1 MAAARFPPNDRPGR
15 GGCRVNVPLIAAGSL
30 ALLGAAIHGG
40 VGEVLVV
47 RRLSPNVL
55 PSTRLGGGRFTKTMI
70 RATWHITTVGFV
82 SVGCALILAGSI
94 LHGDTA
100 HGIGLLAAAANT
112 GFAAVVWGSALAQ
125 GVDSARRGNWRP
137 FRHPAPAL
145 FVVGVTLAWWG
156 VAT

>member
-1 MAAARFPPNDRPGR
+1 
-15 GGCRVNVPLIAAGSL
+15 VNVPLIAAGSL

-55 PSTRLGGGRFTKTMI
+55 PSTRLGGGGFTKTMI
-70 RATWHITTVGFV
+70 RATWHITTVAFI
-82 SVGCALILAGSI
+82 SVGSALVFAGI

-100 HGIGLLAAAANT
+100 HRIGILAAATNT
-112 GFAAVVWGSALAQ
+112 GFAAVIWGSALAQ

-145 FVVGVTLAWWG
+145 FVVGVVLAWVG
-156 VAT
+156 VAI